1 MSTLIRTYYSLSIPA
16 DADDQYCQKFVGYFD
31 TVAEAEARAAE
42 LGVDLFEVDEESDY
56 EGDGEYT
63 VIG

>member
-1 MSTLIRTYYSLSIPA
+1 MAKLIRTYYALNVPA
-16 DADDQYCQKFVGYFD
+16 NADDQYCQKFVGYFD
-31 TVAEAEARAAE
+31 TVAEAEAKAGE
-42 LGVDLFEVDEESDY
+42 LGVDLYEIDEESDH

>member
-1 MSTLIRTYYSLSIPA
+1 MSKLIRTYYSLHVPA
-16 DADDQYCQKFVGYFD
+16 DADDLYCQKFVGYFD
-31 TVAEAEARAAE
+31 TVAEAEAKAVE
-42 LGVDLFEVDEESDY
+42 LGVGQFEVEEVYDH

>member
-1 MSTLIRTYYSLSIPA
+1 MAKLIRTYYALNVPA

-31 TVAEAEARAAE
+31 TVAEAEAKALA
-42 LGVDLFEVDEESDY
+42 LGVASFEVDEESDY

>member
-1 MSTLIRTYYSLSIPA
+1 MSKLIRTYYSLSVPA
-16 DADDQYCQKFVGYFD
+16 DAEDVYCSQFVGYFD
-31 TVAEAEARAAE
+31 SVVEAEAKAAE
-42 LGVDLFEVDEESDY
+42 LGVKQFEVEEVYDH